1 MGDLLGSPRVVP
13 LVLLFSIIFWQLLL
27 LLFFFLGHGE
37 GKNLLRCARSGH
49 LAKLGEQIFGLKIHL
64 LDLQARALPSVLYTK
79 TVVKDFSA
87 HSIAFNHVLCVL
99 FYWVAHGHV

>member
-1 MGDLLGSPRVVP
+1 VLY
-13 LVLLFSIIFWQLLL
+13 LLFYFFQLFFGSYYCYC
-27 LLFFFLGHGE
+27 FFFLGHGE

-49 LAKLGEQIFGLKIHL
+49 LAKLGEQIFGLKIHR